1 MQPIPRRILFA
12 FILLLGLAWTTSSRL
27 GPEAA
32 ASGQPAAPQTGFPA
46 PEIILE
52 TLDGE
57 SISLADLQGQ
67 AVIVNFWASW
77 CPPCRA
83 EMPAIQRVYD
93 DYRAGGL
100 VVLAVNTSDN
110 LADAQAF
117 LSANGLTF
125 PVLFDH
131 DGAVGVRYRVSVL
144 PTTFFIDKR
153 GIIRSVV
160 IGGPLSEASLRA
172 RIADLLEE
180 AP

>member
-1 MQPIPRRILFA
+1 MQPIPRRILFVL
-12 FILLLGLAWTTSSRL
+12 ILLLGLAWTASSRL
-27 GPEAA
+27 GPET
-32 ASGQPAAPQTGFPA
+32 GQPAAPQAGFPA
-46 PEIILE
+46 PAFSLE
-52 TLDGE
+52 TFDGE

-83 EMPAIQRVYD
+83 EMPAIQNVYD

-100 VVLAVNTSDN
+100 VVLAVNASAGDN

-125 PVLFDH
+125 PVLLDR
-131 DGAVGVRYRVSVL
+131 DGAVGALYRVSVL

-153 GIIRSVV
+153 GVIRAVV
-160 IGGPLSEASLRA
+160 IGGPLSEASLRT
-172 RIADLLEE
+172 RVADLLEE